1 MWQIIFYT
9 VLLVGIAI
17 LLLGIRVFFVKGGK
31 FPNSHVEGNNALKDI
46 GICCAA
52 RQDNLARN
60 KQFKFYFWYEANLT
74 DQQPY
79 FGDCRNS
86 ALCIVFQQRH

>member
-31 FPNSHVEGNNALKDI
+31 FPNSHVEGNKALKDK

-60 KQFKFYFWYEANLT
+60 KQFKF
-74 DQQPY
+74 
-79 FGDCRNS
+79 
-86 ALCIVFQQRH
+86 